1 MLHQD
6 KKKKVI
12 TEYNYTHLFSFSLIS
27 KEINKIGQQ
36 EREERMRGGQ
46 IREVKT

>member
-27 KEINKIGQQ
+27 KEKNKIEQ